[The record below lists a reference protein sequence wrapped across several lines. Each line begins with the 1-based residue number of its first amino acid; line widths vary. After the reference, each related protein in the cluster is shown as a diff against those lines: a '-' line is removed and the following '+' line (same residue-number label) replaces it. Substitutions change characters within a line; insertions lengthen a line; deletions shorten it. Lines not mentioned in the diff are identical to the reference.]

1 MDIYIKRD
9 DGQFGPFSPEQIEE
23 CLESG
28 ALIETDIAWHAAL
41 PDWVPVT
48 EVLATLEPAP
58 AQAPTEPVPAK
69 VEKSGGSKKLLI
81 AGVAAVV
88 VLGAAAALLVP
99 KFLNDGEDG
108 DGQPPDQKLAA
119 TLKTN
124 TPPNDIPD
132 KIGNA
137 DISTNALSVPLA
149 PNGPSSTSFDAVT
162 QHLDTGGSF
171 YFYLSTDE
179 AQGWVRSGFDEGGKL
194 LEQFGPMLGEEG
206 EGQAAMGFAT
216 AKALYA
222 GIGLDA
228 IDGIGASTRSLEGGL
243 KRNVA
248 MLHRD
253 PAKGDGI
260 LWKAFGTASHDLDGL
275 NLMPA
280 DTVYAYHGDLD
291 VAGILAWV
299 KTMAAANLPPE
310 ATEPLTE
317 MLAQPQVQQAL
328 GAYGGE
334 VGVYVTLDSKKLHKL
349 PINEVEP
356 AFPGNGE
363 ALPTSRQAFP
373 TSGQA
378 VPGEGIVVPGE
389 GNAVPGGGN
398 AVPGGGNA
406 VPGEGNAVPGGGNAV
421 PGGGITVP
429 GGGIT
434 VPGGLP
440 PIPGAP
446 GKSVATLVGA
456 GDGLEI
462 PEPGLV
468 LTIKV
473 NNGDLLTMMQEF
485 AESMNMPLAEVDL
498 GGVKA
503 YQFPQPIPFPPLPDL
518 VVQPVVFQSGG
529 YLVFTSS
536 HALAAKVLATQA
548 DSDTGLRGTAEFKKL
563 TKGMELKGNQF
574 TFMSGRVAGLYGNI
588 LKQGMAAEAE
598 MLSEPVQNLMVRLM
612 TLGMK
617 GQVSV
622 LQVLPEGFLVHSH
635 TEGMGYD
642 SAVLAVAGVVP
653 LAVGAALVLPAIQG
667 GRFQAQEAQ
676 SMNNLKH
683 LAMAIHMFHEENE
696 SLPDAA
702 KWSDALLPFVGND
715 KQVFISSADPA
726 ADGSSYA
733 FNKNLSGMKLDD
745 LQAVARTVVFFE
757 SDLGWN
763 GAGGIDDAIAL
774 GDGFLIGF
782 ADGHVERV
790 SGEDLDKLNWTP

>member
-48 EVLATLEPAP
+48 EVLATLESAPAP
-58 AQAPTEPVPAK
+58 APVETVPAK
-69 VEKSGGSKKLLI
+69 VAKSGGSKKLLI

-99 KFLNDGEDG
+99 KFLNDGGDGGDG
-108 DGQPPDQKLAA
+108 DSPLPKPKVAVNS
-119 TLKTN
+119 KTKQ
-124 TPPNDIPD
+124 PPNDIAG

-149 PNGPSSTSFDAVT
+149 PNGPSDTSFAAVT

-179 AQGWVRSGFDEGGKL
+179 AQGWVRSGFDESGKL

-253 PAKGDGI
+253 PTKGDGI
-260 LWKAFGTASHDLDGL
+260 LWKAFGTASHDLLGL

-291 VAGILAWV
+291 VAAILAWV
-299 KTMAAANLPPE
+299 ETIAAANLPPE

-317 MLAQPQVQQAL
+317 MLAQPQVQKAL

-334 VGVYVTLDSKKLHKL
+334 VGVYLTLDFEKLHKL
-349 PINEVEP
+349 PINGVES

-363 ALPTSRQAFP
+363 ALPTSP
-373 TSGQA
+373 QA
-378 VPGEGIVVPGE
+378 VPSGGI
-389 GNAVPGGGN
+389 AVPGGEDD
-398 AVPGGGNA
+398 A
-406 VPGEGNAVPGGGNAV
+406 
-421 PGGGITVP
+421 
-429 GGGIT
+429 
-434 VPGGLP
+434 
-440 PIPGAP
+440 
-446 GKSVATLVGA
+446 
-456 GDGLEI
+456 LEI

-468 LTIKV
+468 LTIKA
-473 NNGDLLTMMQEF
+473 NNGDLLTMLQGV
-485 AESMNMPLAEVDL
+485 AESMGMELEEVDL

-503 YQFPQPIPFPPLPDL
+503 YQFPQPILFPPLPEM

-536 HALAAKVLATQA
+536 PALAANVLATQA
-548 DSDTGLRGTAEFKKL
+548 DPDTGLRGTAEFKKL

-574 TFMSGRVAGLYGNI
+574 TFMSGRVVGPYGNI
-588 LKQGMAAEAE
+588 LKQGMAAEVV
-598 MLSEPVQNLMVRLM
+598 MLPEPVQNLMVRLL

-642 SAVLAVAGVVP
+642 STVLAVAGVVP
-653 LAVGAALVLPAIQG
+653 LAVGAALVLPAIQS
-667 GRFQAQEAQ
+667 GRFQAREAQ

-715 KQVFISSADPA
+715 KEVFISSADPDA
-726 ADGSSYA
+726 EGSSYA
-733 FNKNLSGMKLDD
+733 YNKSLSGMKLDD

-790 SGEDLDKLNWTP
+790 SGEALDKLNWTP

>member
-23 CLESG
+23 CLASG

-48 EVLATLEPAP
+48 EVLGTLESASAQEPA
-58 AQAPTEPVPAK
+58 EPVPAK
-69 VEKSGGSKKLLI
+69 VAKSGGSKKLLI

-99 KFLNDGEDG
+99 KFLNDGGDG
-108 DGQPPDQKLAA
+108 DSPLPKPKVAVNS
-119 TLKTN
+119 KTKQ
-124 TPPNDIPD
+124 PPNDIAG

-149 PNGPSSTSFDAVT
+149 PNGPSDTSFAAVT

-228 IDGIGASTRSLEGGL
+228 IDGIGASTRSLGDGL

-253 PAKGDGI
+253 PTKGDGI
-260 LWKAFGTASHDLDGL
+260 LWKAFGTASHDLLGL

-291 VAGILAWV
+291 VAAILAWV
-299 KTMAAANLPPE
+299 ETIAAANLPLE

-317 MLAQPQVQQAL
+317 MLAQPQVQKAL

-334 VGVYVTLDSKKLHKL
+334 VGVYLTLDFEKLHKL
-349 PINEVEP
+349 PINGVES

-363 ALPTSRQAFP
+363 ALPTSP
-373 TSGQA
+373 QA
-378 VPGEGIVVPGE
+378 VPSGGI
-389 GNAVPGGGN
+389 AVPGGEDD
-398 AVPGGGNA
+398 A
-406 VPGEGNAVPGGGNAV
+406 
-421 PGGGITVP
+421 
-429 GGGIT
+429 
-434 VPGGLP
+434 
-440 PIPGAP
+440 
-446 GKSVATLVGA
+446 
-456 GDGLEI
+456 LEI

-468 LTIKV
+468 LTIKA
-473 NNGDLLTMMQEF
+473 NNGDLLTMLQGV
-485 AESMNMPLAEVDL
+485 AESMGMELEEVDL

-503 YQFPQPIPFPPLPDL
+503 YQFPQPILFPPLPEM

-536 HALAAKVLATQA
+536 PALAANVLATQA
-548 DSDTGLRGTAEFKKL
+548 DPDTGLRGTAEFKKL

-574 TFMSGRVAGLYGNI
+574 TFMSGRVVGPYGNI
-588 LKQGMAAEAE
+588 LKQGMAAEVV
-598 MLSEPVQNLMVRLM
+598 MLPEPVQNLMVRLL

-642 SAVLAVAGVVP
+642 STVLAVAGVVP
-653 LAVGAALVLPAIQG
+653 LAVGAALVLPAIQS
-667 GRFQAQEAQ
+667 GRFQAREAQ

-715 KQVFISSADPA
+715 KEVFISSADPDA
-726 ADGSSYA
+726 EGSSYA
-733 FNKNLSGMKLDD
+733 YNKSLSGMKLDD

-790 SGEDLDKLNWTP
+790 SGEALDKLNWTP

>member
-23 CLESG
+23 CLASG

-41 PDWVPVT
+41 PDWVGVT
-48 EVLATLEPAP
+48 EVLGTLEPAP
-58 AQAPTEPVPAK
+58 AQAPAEPVLAK
-69 VEKSGGSKKLLI
+69 VAKSGGSKKLLI

-88 VLGAAAALLVP
+88 VLGTAAVLLVP
-99 KFLNDGEDG
+99 KFLNDGGDG
-108 DGQPPDQKLAA
+108 DSPLPKPKVAVNS
-119 TLKTN
+119 KTKQ
-124 TPPNDIPD
+124 PPNDIAG

-149 PNGPSSTSFDAVT
+149 PNGPSDTSFAAVT

-179 AQGWVRSGFDEGGKL
+179 AQGWVRSGFDESGKL

-253 PAKGDGI
+253 PTKGDGI
-260 LWKAFGTASHDLDGL
+260 LWKAFGTASHDLLGL

-291 VAGILAWV
+291 VAAILAWV
-299 KTMAAANLPPE
+299 ETIAAANLPPE

-317 MLAQPQVQQAL
+317 MLAQPQVQKAL

-334 VGVYVTLDSKKLHKL
+334 VGVYLTLDFEKLHKL
-349 PINEVEP
+349 PINGVES

-363 ALPTSRQAFP
+363 ALPTSPQAVP
-373 TSGQA
+373 SGGIA
-378 VPGEGIVVPGE
+378 VPGEGI
-389 GNAVPGGGN
+389 AVPGGEDD
-398 AVPGGGNA
+398 A
-406 VPGEGNAVPGGGNAV
+406 
-421 PGGGITVP
+421 
-429 GGGIT
+429 
-434 VPGGLP
+434 
-440 PIPGAP
+440 
-446 GKSVATLVGA
+446 
-456 GDGLEI
+456 LEI

-468 LTIKV
+468 LTIKA
-473 NNGDLLTMMQEF
+473 NNGDLLTMLQGV
-485 AESMNMPLAEVDL
+485 AESMGMELEEVDL

-503 YQFPQPIPFPPLPDL
+503 YQFPQPILFPPLPEM

-536 HALAAKVLATQA
+536 PALAANVLATQA
-548 DSDTGLRGTAEFKKL
+548 DPDTGLRGTAEFKKL

-574 TFMSGRVAGLYGNI
+574 TFMSGRVVGPYGNI
-588 LKQGMAAEAE
+588 LKQGMAAEVV
-598 MLSEPVQNLMVRLM
+598 MLPEPVQNLMVRLL

-642 SAVLAVAGVVP
+642 STVLAVAGVVP
-653 LAVGAALVLPAIQG
+653 LAVGAALVLPAIQS
-667 GRFQAQEAQ
+667 GRFQAREAQ

-715 KQVFISSADPA
+715 KEVFISSADPDA
-726 ADGSSYA
+726 EGSSYA
-733 FNKNLSGMKLDD
+733 YNKSLSGMKLDD

-790 SGEDLDKLNWTP
+790 SGEALDKLNWTP

>member
-1 MDIYIKRD
+1 MEIYIKRD

-28 ALIETDIAWHAAL
+28 ALTETDIAWHAAL

-48 EVLATLEPAP
+48 EVLATLESAP
-58 AQAPTEPVPAK
+58 AQAPAEPVPAK
-69 VEKSGGSKKLLI
+69 VAKSGISKKLLI

-88 VLGAAAALLVP
+88 VLGTAAAVLVP
-99 KFLNDGEDG
+99 KFLNDGGDG
-108 DGQPPDQKLAA
+108 DSQPPDQQLAA

-124 TPPNDIPD
+124 APPAGVPD
-132 KIGNA
+132 KAGG
-137 DISTNALSVPLA
+137 TNALSVPLA

-179 AQGWVRSGFDEGGKL
+179 AQGWVRTGFDEGGKL

-206 EGQAAMGFAT
+206 EGQAAMALT
-216 AKALYA
+216 AAKALYA

-228 IDGIGASTRSLEGGL
+228 IDGIGASTRSLGDGL

-253 PAKGDGI
+253 PAKSDGI
-260 LWKAFGTASHDLDGL
+260 LWKAFGGAAHDLDGL
-275 NLMPA
+275 SLMPA
-280 DTVYAYHGDLD
+280 DTVYAFHGDLD
-291 VAGILAWV
+291 LAAILAWA
-299 KTMAAANLPPE
+299 KTMAANNLPPE
-310 ATEPLTE
+310 ATLPLDE
-317 MLAQPQVQQAL
+317 MLAQPQVQQILA
-328 GAYGGE
+328 AYGGE
-334 VGVYVTLDSKKLHKL
+334 VGAYVTLDFQKMHKL
-349 PINEVEP
+349 IVPDVE
-356 AFPGNGE
+356 ATLPGD
-363 ALPTSRQAFP
+363 AP
-373 TSGQA
+373 A
-378 VPGEGIVVPGE
+378 VPGIESAIPSGVPTVPSGLPALPGE
-389 GNAVPGGGN
+389 
-398 AVPGGGNA
+398 
-406 VPGEGNAVPGGGNAV
+406 EGVV
-421 PGGGITVP
+421 M
-429 GGGIT
+429 
-434 VPGGLP
+434 
-440 PIPGAP
+440 
-446 GKSVATLVGA
+446 
-456 GDGLEI
+456 EI

-473 NNGDLLTMMQEF
+473 KNGDLLAMLQEV
-485 AESMNMPLAEVDL
+485 AESMGMTLAEVDL

-503 YQFPQPIPFPPLPDL
+503 FQFPQPIPFPPLPEMN
-518 VVQPVVFQSGG
+518 VQPVVFQSGG
-529 YLVFTSS
+529 YLILTSS
-536 HALAAKVLATQA
+536 PVLAAKVIATQA
-548 DSDTGLRGTAEFKKL
+548 DPNAGLSGTAEFQKL
-563 TKGMELKGNQF
+563 TKGMELEGNQF
-574 TFMSGRVAGLYGNI
+574 TFMSGRVAGLYGKI
-588 LKQGMAAEAE
+588 IKQGMAAEAA
-598 MLSEPVQNLMVRLM
+598 MLSEPVQNLMVRLL

-667 GRFQAQEAQ
+667 GRFQAREAQ
-676 SMNNLKH
+676 SMNNIKQ
-683 LAMAIHMFHEENE
+683 LAIAIHAFHADNDH
-696 SLPDAA
+696 LPDAA
-702 KWSDALLPFVGND
+702 KWSDALLPFVGNN
-715 KQVFISSADPA
+715 KQVFISSADPDA
-726 ADGSSYA
+726 EGSSYA
-733 FNKNLSGMKLDD
+733 YNKSLSGVKLDD

>member
-1 MDIYIKRD
+1 MDVQIYVKRD

-41 PDWVPVT
+41 PDWVGVT
-48 EVLATLEPAP
+48 EVLATLESAP
-58 AQAPTEPVPAK
+58 AQTPAEPVPTK
-69 VEKSGGSKKLLI
+69 VAKSGGSKKLLI

-99 KFLNDGEDG
+99 KFLNDGGSEDS
-108 DGQPPDQKLAA
+108 PLPKSKVAVN
-119 TLKTN
+119 LKTN
-124 TPPNDIPD
+124 TPPNDIPG

-253 PAKGDGI
+253 STKGDGI
-260 LWKAFGTASHDLDGL
+260 LWKAFGTASHNLLGL

-291 VAGILAWV
+291 VAAILAWA
-299 KTMAAANLPPE
+299 KTMAEANLPPE
-310 ATEPLTE
+310 DTEPLTE
-317 MLAQPQVQQAL
+317 KLAQSEVQKAL

-334 VGVYVTLDSKKLHKL
+334 VGVYVTLDFEKLHKL
-349 PINEVEP
+349 PINGVES

-363 ALPTSRQAFP
+363 ALPTSPQ
-373 TSGQA
+373 
-378 VPGEGIVVPGE
+378 
-389 GNAVPGGGN
+389 
-398 AVPGGGNA
+398 
-406 VPGEGNAVPGGGNAV
+406 AV
-421 PGGGITVP
+421 PGGGIVVP
-429 GGGIT
+429 SVGNA
-434 VPGGLP
+434 VPSGLP
-440 PIPGAP
+440 PIPSTLGSLPPIPGTP
-446 GKSVATLVGA
+446 GKGAATLVGA
-456 GDGLEI
+456 GGGLGI

-468 LTIKV
+468 LTIRV
-473 NNGDLLTMMQEF
+473 NNGDLLTMLQED
-485 AESMNMPLAEVDL
+485 AESMNMPLVEVDL
-498 GGVKA
+498 SGVKA
-503 YQFPQPIPFPPLPDL
+503 YQFPQPIPISPLL
-518 VVQPVVFQSGG
+518 EMVVQPVVFQSGG
-529 YLVFTSS
+529 YLVLTSS
-536 HALAAKVLATQA
+536 PALAANVLATQA
-548 DSDTGLRGTAEFKKL
+548 DPDAGLRGTEEFKKL
-563 TKGMELKGNQF
+563 TQGMELKGNQF
-574 TFMSGRVAGLYGNI
+574 TFMSGRVAGTSGNV
-588 LKQGMAAEAE
+588 LKQGMAAEAA
-598 MLSEPVQNLMVRLM
+598 MLPEPVQNLMVRLM

-642 SAVLAVAGVVP
+642 SAVLAVGM
-653 LAVGAALVLPAIQG
+653 VLPVAAIGTAAAVALPATQG
-667 GRFQAQEAQ
+667 ARQKAREAQ
-676 SMNNLKH
+676 SANNLKQ
-683 LAMAIHMFHEENE
+683 LAVAIHLFHEENG

-702 KWSDALLPFVGND
+702 KWGDALLPYVDNE
-715 KQVFISSADPA
+715 KQVFISSADPDA
-726 ADGSSYA
+726 EGSSYA
-733 FNKNLSGMKLDD
+733 YNKSLSGVKLDD
-745 LQAVARTVVFFE
+745 LQAAARTVVFFE

-763 GAGGIDDAIAL
+763 GAGDIDDAIAL
-774 GDGFLIGF
+774 GDGFLIAF

>member
-9 DGQFGPFSPEQIEE
+9 DGQFGPFSPQQIEE
-23 CLESG
+23 CLASG

-48 EVLATLEPAP
+48 EVLGTLESAP
-58 AQAPTEPVPAK
+58 AQAPAEPVPAK
-69 VEKSGGSKKLLI
+69 VAKSAGSKKLLI
-81 AGVAAVV
+81 GGVAAVV

-99 KFLNDGEDG
+99 KFLNDGGDG
-108 DGQPPDQKLAA
+108 DSPLPKPKVVVNS
-119 TLKTN
+119 KTN

-248 MLHRD
+248 ILHRD
-253 PAKGDGI
+253 STKGDGI
-260 LWKAFGTASHDLDGL
+260 LWEAFGTASHDLLGL

-280 DTVYAYHGDLD
+280 
-291 VAGILAWV
+291 VAAILAWI

-310 ATEPLTE
+310 ASEPFTE
-317 MLAQPQVQQAL
+317 MLTQPKSQQAL
-328 GAYGGE
+328 AAFGGE
-334 VGVYVTLDSKKLHKL
+334 AGVYVTLDSKKLHKL
-349 PINEVEP
+349 PINGVES
-356 AFPGNGE
+356 AFPDNEE
-363 ALPTSRQAFP
+363 ALPINPQ
-373 TSGQA
+373 
-378 VPGEGIVVPGE
+378 
-389 GNAVPGGGN
+389 
-398 AVPGGGNA
+398 A
-406 VPGEGNAVPGGGNAV
+406 VPGEGNALPGEGIAV
-421 PGGGITVP
+421 PGEEDDV
-429 GGGIT
+429 
-434 VPGGLP
+434 
-440 PIPGAP
+440 
-446 GKSVATLVGA
+446 
-456 GDGLEI
+456 LEI

-473 NNGDLLTMMQEF
+473 NNGDLLTMLQGV
-485 AESMNMPLAEVDL
+485 AESIGMELEEVDL
-498 GGVKA
+498 GGVKVH
-503 YQFPQPIPFPPLPDL
+503 QFPQPIPLPPFPEM
-518 VVQPVVFQSGG
+518 VAQPVVFQSGG

-536 HALAAKVLATQA
+536 PALAANVLATQA

-563 TKGMELKGNQF
+563 TQGMELKGNQF
-574 TFMSGRVAGLYGNI
+574 TFMSGRVAGTSGNI
-588 LKQGMAAEAE
+588 LKQGMAAEAA
-598 MLSEPVQNLMVRLM
+598 MLPEPVQNLAVRLM

-642 SAVLAVAGVVP
+642 SAMLAVAGVVP
-653 LAVGAALVLPAIQG
+653 LAVIGTAAAVALPAVQG
-667 GRFQAQEAQ
+667 ARQKAREAQ
-676 SMNNLKH
+676 SANNLKH
-683 LAMAIHMFHEENE
+683 LAVAIHEFHEDNDH
-696 SLPDAA
+696 LPDAA
-702 KWSDALLPFVGND
+702 KWSDALLPYVDNE
-715 KQVFISSADPA
+715 KQVFISSADP
-726 ADGSSYA
+726 DGSTYA

>member
-1 MDIYIKRD
+1 MEIYIKRD

-48 EVLATLEPAP
+48 EVLGTLESAP
-58 AQAPTEPVPAK
+58 AQAPAESVPAK
-69 VEKSGGSKKLLI
+69 VAKSGISKKLLI

-88 VLGAAAALLVP
+88 VLGTAAAVLAP
-99 KFLNDGEDG
+99 KFLNDGGDG
-108 DGQPPDQKLAA
+108 DSQPPDQQLAA
-119 TLKTN
+119 TPKTN
-124 TPPNDIPD
+124 APPAGVPD
-132 KIGNA
+132 KAG
-137 DISTNALSVPLA
+137 STNALSVPLA

-179 AQGWVRSGFDEGGKL
+179 AQGWVRTGFDEVGKL
-194 LEQFGPMLGEEG
+194 MEQFGPMLGEEG
-206 EGQAAMGFAT
+206 AGQAAMALT
-216 AKALYA
+216 AAKALYA

-228 IDGIGASTRSLEGGL
+228 IDGIGASTRSLGDGL

-253 PAKGDGI
+253 PAKSDGI
-260 LWKAFGTASHDLDGL
+260 LWKAFGGAAHDLDGL
-275 NLMPA
+275 SLMPA
-280 DTVYAYHGDLD
+280 DTVYAFHGDLD
-291 VAGILAWV
+291 LAAILAWA
-299 KTMAAANLPPE
+299 KTMAANNLPPE
-310 ATEPLTE
+310 ATLPLDE
-317 MLAQPQVQQAL
+317 MLAQPQVQQILA
-328 GAYGGE
+328 AYGGE
-334 VGVYVTLDSKKLHKL
+334 VGAYVTLDFQKMHKL
-349 PINEVEP
+349 IVPDVE
-356 AFPGNGE
+356 ATLPGD
-363 ALPTSRQAFP
+363 AP
-373 TSGQA
+373 A
-378 VPGEGIVVPGE
+378 VPGIESAIPNGVPTVPSGLPALPGE
-389 GNAVPGGGN
+389 
-398 AVPGGGNA
+398 
-406 VPGEGNAVPGGGNAV
+406 EGVV
-421 PGGGITVP
+421 M
-429 GGGIT
+429 
-434 VPGGLP
+434 
-440 PIPGAP
+440 
-446 GKSVATLVGA
+446 
-456 GDGLEI
+456 EI

-473 NNGDLLTMMQEF
+473 KNGDLLAMLQEV
-485 AESMNMPLAEVDL
+485 AESMGMTLAEVDL

-503 YQFPQPIPFPPLPDL
+503 FQFPQPIPFPPLPEMN
-518 VVQPVVFQSGG
+518 VQPVVFQSGG
-529 YLVFTSS
+529 YLILTSS
-536 HALAAKVLATQA
+536 PGLAAKVIATQA
-548 DSDTGLRGTAEFKKL
+548 DPDTGLRGTAEFAKL
-563 TKGMELKGNQF
+563 TKGMELEGNQF
-574 TFMSGRVAGLYGNI
+574 TFMSGRVAGLYGKI
-588 LKQGMAAEAE
+588 IKQGMAAEAA
-598 MLSEPVQNLMVRLM
+598 MLSEPVQNLMVRLL

-667 GRFQAQEAQ
+667 GRFQAREAQ
-676 SMNNLKH
+676 SMNNIKQ
-683 LAMAIHMFHEENE
+683 LAIAIHAFHADNDH
-696 SLPDAA
+696 LPDAA
-702 KWSDALLPFVGND
+702 KWSDALLPFVGNN
-715 KQVFISSADPA
+715 KQVFISSADPDA
-726 ADGSSYA
+726 EGSSYA
-733 FNKNLSGMKLDD
+733 YNKSLSGVKLDD

>member
-23 CLESG
+23 CLASG
-28 ALIETDIAWHAAL
+28 ALTETDIAWHAAL

-48 EVLATLEPAP
+48 EVLGTLESAP
-58 AQAPTEPVPAK
+58 AQTPAEPVPAK
-69 VEKSGGSKKLLI
+69 VAKSGGSKKFLI

-88 VLGAAAALLVP
+88 VLGAAAAVLVP
-99 KFLNDGEDG
+99 KFLNDGGDG
-108 DGQPPDQKLAA
+108 DGPLPKPNVAVNS
-119 TLKTN
+119 KTN
-124 TPPNDIPD
+124 TPPNDIAD
-132 KIGNA
+132 KTGNA

-291 VAGILAWV
+291 VAVILAWA

-317 MLAQPQVQQAL
+317 MLAEPQVQQAL

-334 VGVYVTLDSKKLHKL
+334 VGVYFTLDFEKLNKL
-349 PINEVEP
+349 PINGVES
-356 AFPGNGE
+356 AFPGNGK
-363 ALPTSRQAFP
+363 ALPTSPQ
-373 TSGQA
+373 
-378 VPGEGIVVPGE
+378 
-389 GNAVPGGGN
+389 AVPGGGN

-406 VPGEGNAVPGGGNAV
+406 VPGEGIVVPGEGIAVPGEGIVV
-421 PGGGITVP
+421 PGGEDE
-429 GGGIT
+429 
-434 VPGGLP
+434 
-440 PIPGAP
+440 A
-446 GKSVATLVGA
+446 
-456 GDGLEI
+456 LEV

-468 LTIKV
+468 LTIKA
-473 NNGDLLTMMQEF
+473 NNGDLLTMLQGV
-485 AESMNMPLAEVDL
+485 AESMELEEVNL

-503 YQFPQPIPFPPLPDL
+503 YQFPQPIPLLPFPEM
-518 VVQPVVFQSGG
+518 VAQPVVFQSGG

-536 HALAAKVLATQA
+536 PALAANVLATQA
-548 DSDTGLRGTAEFKKL
+548 DPNTGLRGTAEFKKL

-574 TFMSGRVAGLYGNI
+574 TFMSGRVAGTSGNI
-588 LKQGMAAEAE
+588 LKQGMAAEAA
-598 MLSEPVQNLMVRLM
+598 MLPEPVQNLAVRLM

-642 SAVLAVAGVVP
+642 SAVLAVGM
-653 LAVGAALVLPAIQG
+653 VLPVAAIGTAAAVALPATQG
-667 GRFQAQEAQ
+667 ARQKAREAQ
-676 SMNNLKH
+676 SANNLKQ
-683 LAMAIHMFHEENE
+683 LAVAIHLFHEENE

-702 KWSDALLPFVGND
+702 KWGDALLPYVDNE
-715 KQVFISSADPA
+715 KQVFISSADPDA
-726 ADGSSYA
+726 EGSSYA
-733 FNKNLSGMKLDD
+733 YNKSLSGVKLDD
-745 LQAVARTVVFFE
+745 LQAAARTVVFFE

-763 GAGGIDDAIAL
+763 GAGDIDDAIAL
-774 GDGFLIGF
+774 GDGFLIAF

>member
-23 CLESG
+23 CLASG

-48 EVLATLEPAP
+48 EVLGTLESASAQEPA
-58 AQAPTEPVPAK
+58 EPVPAK
-69 VEKSGGSKKLLI
+69 VAKSGGSKKLLI

-99 KFLNDGEDG
+99 KFLNDGGDG
-108 DGQPPDQKLAA
+108 DSPLPKPKVAVNS
-119 TLKTN
+119 KTKQ
-124 TPPNDIPD
+124 PPNDIAG

-149 PNGPSSTSFDAVT
+149 PNGPSDTSFAAVT

-228 IDGIGASTRSLEGGL
+228 IDGIGASTRSLGDGL

-253 PAKGDGI
+253 PTKGDGI
-260 LWKAFGTASHDLDGL
+260 LWKAFGTASHDLLGL

-291 VAGILAWV
+291 VAAILAWV
-299 KTMAAANLPPE
+299 ETIAAANLPLE

-317 MLAQPQVQQAL
+317 MLAQPQVQKAL

-334 VGVYVTLDSKKLHKL
+334 VGVYLTLDFEKLHKL
-349 PINEVEP
+349 PINGVES

-363 ALPTSRQAFP
+363 ALPTSPQAVP
-373 TSGQA
+373 SGGIA
-378 VPGEGIVVPGE
+378 VPGEGI
-389 GNAVPGGGN
+389 AVPGGEDD
-398 AVPGGGNA
+398 A
-406 VPGEGNAVPGGGNAV
+406 
-421 PGGGITVP
+421 
-429 GGGIT
+429 
-434 VPGGLP
+434 
-440 PIPGAP
+440 
-446 GKSVATLVGA
+446 
-456 GDGLEI
+456 LEI

-468 LTIKV
+468 LTIKA
-473 NNGDLLTMMQEF
+473 NNGDLLTMLQGV
-485 AESMNMPLAEVDL
+485 AESMGMELEEVDL

-503 YQFPQPIPFPPLPDL
+503 YQFPQPILFPPLPEM

-536 HALAAKVLATQA
+536 PALAANVLATQA
-548 DSDTGLRGTAEFKKL
+548 DPDTGLRGTAEFKKL

-574 TFMSGRVAGLYGNI
+574 TFMSGRVVGPYGNI
-588 LKQGMAAEAE
+588 LKQGMAAEVV
-598 MLSEPVQNLMVRLM
+598 MLPEPVQNLMVRLL

-642 SAVLAVAGVVP
+642 STVLAVAGVVP
-653 LAVGAALVLPAIQG
+653 LAVGAALVLPAIQS
-667 GRFQAQEAQ
+667 GRFQAREAQ

-715 KQVFISSADPA
+715 KEVFISSADPDA
-726 ADGSSYA
+726 EGSSYA
-733 FNKNLSGMKLDD
+733 YNKSLSGMKLDD

-790 SGEDLDKLNWTP
+790 SGEALDKLNWTP

>member
-23 CLESG
+23 CLASG

-48 EVLATLEPAP
+48 EVLGTLESASAQEPA
-58 AQAPTEPVPAK
+58 EPVPAK
-69 VEKSGGSKKLLI
+69 VAKSGGSKKLLI

-99 KFLNDGEDG
+99 KFLNDGGDG
-108 DGQPPDQKLAA
+108 DSPLPKPKVAVNS
-119 TLKTN
+119 KTKQ
-124 TPPNDIPD
+124 PPNDIAG

-149 PNGPSSTSFDAVT
+149 PNGPSDTSFAAVT

-179 AQGWVRSGFDEGGKL
+179 AQGWVRSGFDESGKL

-253 PAKGDGI
+253 PTKGDGI
-260 LWKAFGTASHDLDGL
+260 LWKAFGTASHDLLGL

-291 VAGILAWV
+291 VAAILAWV
-299 KTMAAANLPPE
+299 ETIAAANLPPE

-317 MLAQPQVQQAL
+317 MLAQPQVQKAL

-334 VGVYVTLDSKKLHKL
+334 VGVYLTLDFEKLHKL
-349 PINEVEP
+349 PINGVES

-363 ALPTSRQAFP
+363 ALPTSPQAVP
-373 TSGQA
+373 SGGIA
-378 VPGEGIVVPGE
+378 VPGEGI
-389 GNAVPGGGN
+389 AVPGGEDD
-398 AVPGGGNA
+398 A
-406 VPGEGNAVPGGGNAV
+406 
-421 PGGGITVP
+421 
-429 GGGIT
+429 
-434 VPGGLP
+434 
-440 PIPGAP
+440 
-446 GKSVATLVGA
+446 
-456 GDGLEI
+456 LEI

-468 LTIKV
+468 LTIKA
-473 NNGDLLTMMQEF
+473 NNGDLLTMLQGV
-485 AESMNMPLAEVDL
+485 AESMGMELEEVDL

-503 YQFPQPIPFPPLPDL
+503 YQFPQPILFPPLPEM

-536 HALAAKVLATQA
+536 PALAANVLATQA
-548 DSDTGLRGTAEFKKL
+548 DPDTGLRGTAEFKKL

-574 TFMSGRVAGLYGNI
+574 TFMSGRVVGPYGNI
-588 LKQGMAAEAE
+588 LKQGMAAEVV
-598 MLSEPVQNLMVRLM
+598 MLPEPVQNLMVRLL

-642 SAVLAVAGVVP
+642 STVLAVAGVVP
-653 LAVGAALVLPAIQG
+653 LAVGAALVLPAIQS
-667 GRFQAQEAQ
+667 GRFQAREAQ

-715 KQVFISSADPA
+715 KEVFISSADPDA
-726 ADGSSYA
+726 EGSSYA
-733 FNKNLSGMKLDD
+733 YNKSLSGMKLDD

-790 SGEDLDKLNWTP
+790 SGEALDKLNWTP

>member
-1 MDIYIKRD
+1 MEIYIKRD

-28 ALIETDIAWHAAL
+28 ALTETDIAWHAAL

-48 EVLATLEPAP
+48 EVLATLESAP
-58 AQAPTEPVPAK
+58 AQAPAEPVPAK
-69 VEKSGGSKKLLI
+69 VAKSGISKKLLI

-88 VLGAAAALLVP
+88 VLGAAAAVLVP
-99 KFLNDGEDG
+99 KFLNDGGDG
-108 DGQPPDQKLAA
+108 DSQPPDQQLAA
-119 TLKTN
+119 TPKTN

-179 AQGWVRSGFDEGGKL
+179 AQGWVRTGFDEGGKL

-206 EGQAAMGFAT
+206 EGQAAMALT
-216 AKALYA
+216 AAKALYA

-228 IDGIGASTRSLEGGL
+228 IDGIGASTRNLGDGL

-260 LWKAFGTASHDLDGL
+260 LWKAFGTASHDLGGL

-291 VAGILAWV
+291 LAAVLTWA

-317 MLAQPQVQQAL
+317 MLAQPEVQQAL

-334 VGVYVTLDSKKLHKL
+334 VGVYFTLDFQKMHKL
-349 PINEVEP
+349 IVPGVESTLPGIEPIEP
-356 AFPGNGE
+356 GGLPPVPG
-363 ALPTSRQAFP
+363 AP
-373 TSGQA
+373 SG
-378 VPGEGIVVPGE
+378 VPGEGIAIPSIE
-389 GNAVPGGGN
+389 PAIPS
-398 AVPGGGNA
+398 
-406 VPGEGNAVPGGGNAV
+406 
-421 PGGGITVP
+421 
-429 GGGIT
+429 
-434 VPGGLP
+434 GLP
-440 PIPGAP
+440 AIPGAE
-446 GKSVATLVGA
+446 GEVM
-456 GDGLEI
+456 EI

-473 NNGDLLTMMQEF
+473 NNGDLLTMLQGV
-485 AESMNMPLAEVDL
+485 AESMGRALEAVDI
-498 GGVKA
+498 GGVKVH
-503 YQFPQPIPFPPLPDL
+503 QFPEPPPVPQLPGMI
-518 VVQPVVFQSGG
+518 VQPVAFQSGG
-529 YLVFTSS
+529 YLILTSS
-536 HALAAKVLATQA
+536 PALAAKVIATQA
-548 DSDTGLRGTAEFKKL
+548 DPNAGLSGTAEFQKL
-563 TKGMELKGNQF
+563 TKGMELEGNQF
-574 TFMSGRVAGLYGNI
+574 TFMSGRVAGLYGKI
-588 LKQGMAAEAE
+588 IKQGMAAEAA
-598 MLSEPVQNLMVRLM
+598 MLPESAQNLMVRLM
-612 TLGMK
+612 TLGMS
-617 GQVSV
+617 GQVTV
-622 LQVLPEGFLVHSH
+622 LQVLPEGFLVRTH

-642 SAVLAVAGVVP
+642 TAVLAVGAVVP
-653 LAVGAALVLPAIQG
+653 VAVVGTLAALLWPAVQG
-667 GRFQAQEAQ
+667 ARQNAREAQ
-676 SMNNLKH
+676 SANNVRQ
-683 LAMAIHMFHEENE
+683 LAIAIHTFHADNDQ
-696 SLPDAA
+696 LPDAA

-715 KQVFISSADPA
+715 KQIFISPTDPD

-733 FNKNLSGMKLDD
+733 FNKNLSGVKLET
-745 LQAVARTVVFFE
+745 LRAAARTVVFFE

-763 GAGGIDDAIAL
+763 GAGDRDDA
-774 GDGFLIGF
+774 FTFNENYLIGF

-790 SGEDLDKLNWTP
+790 PEEDLDKLNWTP

>member
-23 CLESG
+23 CLASG

-48 EVLATLEPAP
+48 EVLGTLEPAP

-69 VEKSGGSKKLLI
+69 VAKSGSSKKLLI
-81 AGVAAVV
+81 AGVTAVV
-88 VLGAAAALLVP
+88 VLGAAAALMVP
-99 KFLNDGEDG
+99 KFLNEGGDG
-108 DGQPPDQKLAA
+108 DSPLPKSKVAVN
-119 TLKTN
+119 LKTN

-179 AQGWVRSGFDEGGKL
+179 AQAWVRSGFDEGGKL

-206 EGQAAMGFAT
+206 AGQAAMGFAT

-222 GIGLDA
+222 GIGLEA
-228 IDGIGASTRSLEGGL
+228 IDGIGASTRSLGDGL

-248 MLHRD
+248 MFHHD
-253 PAKGDGI
+253 PAKSDGI
-260 LWKAFGTASHDLDGL
+260 LWKAFGSAVHDLDGL
-275 NLMPA
+275 SLMPA
-280 DTVYAYHGDLD
+280 ETVYAFHGDL
-291 VAGILAWV
+291 ALAAILAWA
-299 KTMAAANLPPE
+299 KTMAAANLPPQ
-310 ATEPLTE
+310 ATQSLTE

-328 GAYGGE
+328 GAYGGK
-334 VGVYVTLDSKKLHKL
+334 VGVYVTLDFKKLHKL
-349 PINEVEP
+349 PINGVGSTL
-356 AFPGNGE
+356 PGSGK
-363 ALPTSRQAFP
+363 ALPSSRQTFP
-373 TSGQA
+373 SG
-378 VPGEGIVVPGE
+378 E
-389 GNAVPGGGN
+389 NA
-398 AVPGGGNA
+398 
-406 VPGEGNAVPGGGNAV
+406 
-421 PGGGITVP
+421 
-429 GGGIT
+429 

-440 PIPGAP
+440 PIPAVPSDLPP
-446 GKSVATLVGA
+446 GEGVATLVGA

-473 NNGDLLTMMQEF
+473 NNGDLLTMLQQF
-485 AESMNMPLAEVDL
+485 AESMNMPLEEVDF

-503 YQFPQPIPFPPLPDL
+503 YQFPQPIPFPPLPEI

-536 HALAAKVLATQA
+536 PVLAAKVLATQA
-548 DSDTGLRGTAEFKKL
+548 EPDTGLRGTAEFKKL

-588 LKQGMAAEAE
+588 LKQGMAAEAA
-598 MLSEPVQNLMVRLM
+598 MLPEPVQNLMVRLM

-653 LAVGAALVLPAIQG
+653 LAVGAALVLPAIQS
-667 GRFQAQEAQ
+667 GRFQAQEVQ

-683 LAMAIHMFHEENE
+683 LAIAIHEFHEDNDH
-696 SLPDAA
+696 LPDAT
-702 KWSDALLPFVGND
+702 KWSDELLPFVGND
-715 KQVFISSADPA
+715 KQVFISSADP
-726 ADGSSYA
+726 DGSSYA

-745 LQAVARTVVFFE
+745 LQAAARTVVFFE

-774 GDGFLIGF
+774 GDDFLIGF
-782 ADGHVERV
+782 ADGHMERV

>member
-48 EVLATLEPAP
+48 EVLGTLESASAQEPA
-58 AQAPTEPVPAK
+58 EPVPAK
-69 VEKSGGSKKLLI
+69 VAKSGGSKKLLI

-99 KFLNDGEDG
+99 KFLNDGGDG
-108 DGQPPDQKLAA
+108 DSPLPKPKVAVNS
-119 TLKTN
+119 KTKQ
-124 TPPNDIPD
+124 PPNDIAG

-149 PNGPSSTSFDAVT
+149 PNGPSDTSFAAVT

-253 PAKGDGI
+253 PTKGDGI
-260 LWKAFGTASHDLDGL
+260 LWKAFGTASHDLLGL

-291 VAGILAWV
+291 VAAILAWV
-299 KTMAAANLPPE
+299 ETIAAANLPLE

-317 MLAQPQVQQAL
+317 MLAQPQVQKAL

-334 VGVYVTLDSKKLHKL
+334 VGVYLTLDFEKLHKL
-349 PINEVEP
+349 PINGVES

-363 ALPTSRQAFP
+363 ALPTSPQAVP
-373 TSGQA
+373 SGGIA
-378 VPGEGIVVPGE
+378 VPGEGI
-389 GNAVPGGGN
+389 AVPGGEDD
-398 AVPGGGNA
+398 A
-406 VPGEGNAVPGGGNAV
+406 
-421 PGGGITVP
+421 
-429 GGGIT
+429 
-434 VPGGLP
+434 
-440 PIPGAP
+440 
-446 GKSVATLVGA
+446 
-456 GDGLEI
+456 LEI

-468 LTIKV
+468 LTIKA
-473 NNGDLLTMMQEF
+473 NNGDLLTMLQGV
-485 AESMNMPLAEVDL
+485 AESMGMELEEVDL

-503 YQFPQPIPFPPLPDL
+503 YQFPQPILFPPLPEM

-536 HALAAKVLATQA
+536 PALAANVLATQA
-548 DSDTGLRGTAEFKKL
+548 DPDTGLRGTAEFKKL

-574 TFMSGRVAGLYGNI
+574 TFMSGRVVGPYGNI
-588 LKQGMAAEAE
+588 LKQGMAAEVV
-598 MLSEPVQNLMVRLM
+598 MLPEPVQNLMVRLL

-642 SAVLAVAGVVP
+642 STVLAVAGVVP
-653 LAVGAALVLPAIQG
+653 LAVGAALVLPAIQS
-667 GRFQAQEAQ
+667 GRFQAREAQ

-715 KQVFISSADPA
+715 KEVFISSADPDA
-726 ADGSSYA
+726 EGSSYA
-733 FNKNLSGMKLDD
+733 YNKSLSGMKLDD

-757 SDLGWN
+757 SALGWN

-790 SGEDLDKLNWTP
+790 SGEALDKLNWTP

>member
-23 CLESG
+23 CLASG

-41 PDWVPVT
+41 PDWVSVT
-48 EVLATLEPAP
+48 EVLGTLEPAP
-58 AQAPTEPVPAK
+58 AQAPAEPVPAK
-69 VEKSGGSKKLLI
+69 VAKSGGSKKLLI

-99 KFLNDGEDG
+99 KFLNDGGSEDS
-108 DGQPPDQKLAA
+108 PLPKSKVAVN
-119 TLKTN
+119 LKTN

-179 AQGWVRSGFDEGGKL
+179 AQGWVRSGFDEGEKL

-206 EGQAAMGFAT
+206 EGQATMGFAT

-253 PAKGDGI
+253 PTKGDGI
-260 LWKAFGTASHDLDGL
+260 LWKAFGTASHDLLGL

-291 VAGILAWV
+291 VAVILAWV
-299 KTMAAANLPPE
+299 ETIAAANLPLE

-317 MLAQPQVQQAL
+317 MLAQPQLQQAL
-328 GAYGGE
+328 AAFGGE
-334 VGVYVTLDSKKLHKL
+334 AGVYVTLDSKKLNKL
-349 PINEVEP
+349 PINGVES
-356 AFPGNGE
+356 AFPDNGE
-363 ALPTSRQAFP
+363 ALPINPQ
-373 TSGQA
+373 
-378 VPGEGIVVPGE
+378 
-389 GNAVPGGGN
+389 
-398 AVPGGGNA
+398 A
-406 VPGEGNAVPGGGNAV
+406 VPGEGNAL
-421 PGGGITVP
+421 PGGGIAVP
-429 GGGIT
+429 GEEDD
-434 VPGGLP
+434 
-440 PIPGAP
+440 A
-446 GKSVATLVGA
+446 
-456 GDGLEI
+456 LEI

-468 LTIKV
+468 LTIKA
-473 NNGDLLTMMQEF
+473 NNGDLLTMLQGF
-485 AESMNMPLAEVDL
+485 AESMGMELEEVNL
-498 GGVKA
+498 GEVKA
-503 YQFPQPIPFPPLPDL
+503 YQFPQPIPLPPFPEM
-518 VVQPVVFQSGG
+518 VAQPVVFQSGG
-529 YLVFTSS
+529 YLVFTTSP
-536 HALAAKVLATQA
+536 ALAANVLATQA
-548 DSDTGLRGTAEFKKL
+548 DPDTGLRGTAEFKKL
-563 TKGMELKGNQF
+563 TQGMELKGNQL
-574 TFMSGRVAGLYGNI
+574 TFMSGRVAGTSGNI
-588 LKQGMAAEAE
+588 LKQGMAAEAA
-598 MLSEPVQNLMVRLM
+598 MLPEPVQNLAVRLM

-642 SAVLAVAGVVP
+642 SAMLAAAGAVP

-667 GRFQAQEAQ
+667 ARFEAQEAQ
-676 SMNNLKH
+676 SMSNIKQ
-683 LAMAIHMFHEENE
+683 LAVAIHMFHEENE
-696 SLPDAA
+696 SLPDAV
-702 KWSDALLPFVGND
+702 KWSDALLPFVGDD
-715 KQVFISSADPA
+715 KRVFISSSDPDA
-726 ADGSSYA
+726 SSYA

-745 LQAVARTVVFFE
+745 LHAVARTVVFFE
-757 SDLGWN
+757 STLGWN
-763 GAGGIDDAIAL
+763 GAGGIDDAIAS
-774 GDGFLIGF
+774 GDDFLIGF

-790 SGEDLDKLNWTP
+790 SGEDPDKLNWTP

>member
-1 MDIYIKRD
+1 
-9 DGQFGPFSPEQIEE
+9 
-23 CLESG
+23 
-28 ALIETDIAWHAAL
+28 L
-41 PDWVPVT
+41 P
-48 EVLATLEPAP
+48 
-58 AQAPTEPVPAK
+58 
-69 VEKSGGSKKLLI
+69 GG
-81 AGVAAVV
+81 
-88 VLGAAAALLVP
+88 
-99 KFLNDGEDG
+99 
-108 DGQPPDQKLAA
+108 
-119 TLKTN
+119 
-124 TPPNDIPD
+124 
-132 KIGNA
+132 
-137 DISTNALSVPLA
+137 
-149 PNGPSSTSFDAVT
+149 
-162 QHLDTGGSF
+162 
-171 YFYLSTDE
+171 
-179 AQGWVRSGFDEGGKL
+179 
-194 LEQFGPMLGEEG
+194 
-206 EGQAAMGFAT
+206 
-216 AKALYA
+216 
-222 GIGLDA
+222 
-228 IDGIGASTRSLEGGL
+228 
-243 KRNVA
+243 
-248 MLHRD
+248 
-253 PAKGDGI
+253 
-260 LWKAFGTASHDLDGL
+260 
-275 NLMPA
+275 
-280 DTVYAYHGDLD
+280 
-291 VAGILAWV
+291 
-299 KTMAAANLPPE
+299 
-310 ATEPLTE
+310 
-317 MLAQPQVQQAL
+317 
-328 GAYGGE
+328 
-334 VGVYVTLDSKKLHKL
+334 
-349 PINEVEP
+349 
-356 AFPGNGE
+356 
-363 ALPTSRQAFP
+363 
-373 TSGQA
+373 
-378 VPGEGIVVPGE
+378 

-406 VPGEGNAVPGGGNAV
+406 VPSGGNAV
-421 PGGGITVP
+421 P
-429 GGGIT
+429 
-434 VPGGLP
+434 
-440 PIPGAP
+440 
-446 GKSVATLVGA
+446 
-456 GDGLEI
+456 DGEDDALEI

-468 LTIKV
+468 LTIKA
-473 NNGDLLTMMQEF
+473 NNGDLLTMLQGV
-485 AESMNMPLAEVDL
+485 AESMNAPLAEVDL

-503 YQFPQPIPFPPLPDL
+503 YQFPQPIPFPPLPEM
-518 VVQPVVFQSGG
+518 VAQPVVFQFGG
-529 YLVFTSS
+529 YLILTSS
-536 HALAAKVLATQA
+536 PALAVKVLATQA
-548 DSDTGLRGTAEFKKL
+548 DPDTGLRGTAEFKKL

-598 MLSEPVQNLMVRLM
+598 MLPEPVQNLMVRLM

>member
-41 PDWVPVT
+41 PDWVGVT
-48 EVLATLEPAP
+48 EVLGTLEPAP
-58 AQAPTEPVPAK
+58 AQASPEPVPAK
-69 VEKSGGSKKLLI
+69 VAKRGGSKKLLI
-81 AGVAAVV
+81 GGVAAVV
-88 VLGAAAALLVP
+88 VLGAAAAVFVP
-99 KFLNDGEDG
+99 ELLNDGGDG
-108 DGQPPDQKLAA
+108 DSQPSDQQLVA

-124 TPPNDIPD
+124 APAAGVPD
-132 KIGNA
+132 KAANIK
-137 DISTNALSVPLA
+137 ALSVPLA
-149 PNGPSSTSFDAVT
+149 PNGPSDTSFAAVT

-179 AQGWVRSGFDEGGKL
+179 AQRWVRSGFDEGGKL
-194 LEQFGPMLGEEG
+194 LEQFGPMLGEENA
-206 EGQAAMGFAT
+206 GQAAMGFAT
-216 AKALYA
+216 AKVLYA

-228 IDGIGASTRSLEGGL
+228 IDGIGASTRSLGDGL

-253 PAKGDGI
+253 PANGDGI
-260 LWKAFGTASHDLDGL
+260 LWKALGTASHDLDGL
-275 NLMPA
+275 SLMPA
-280 DTVYAYHGDLD
+280 DTVYAFHGDLD
-291 VAGILAWV
+291 LAGILAWV

-310 ATEPLTE
+310 VTQPLTE
-317 MLAQPQVQQAL
+317 MLAQPQVQKAL

-334 VGVYVTLDSKKLHKL
+334 VGVYITLDFEKLHKL
-349 PINEVEP
+349 PINGVEST
-356 AFPGNGE
+356 FPGSGK

-373 TSGQA
+373 TNRQ
-378 VPGEGIVVPGE
+378 
-389 GNAVPGGGN
+389 AVPGGGN
-398 AVPGGGNA
+398 TLPGGENVLPGGGN
-406 VPGEGNAVPGGGNAV
+406 VLPGGENVLPGGENVLPGGGNTL
-421 PGGGITVP
+421 PGGE
-429 GGGIT
+429 
-434 VPGGLP
+434 
-440 PIPGAP
+440 
-446 GKSVATLVGA
+446 GKL
-456 GDGLEI
+456 LEI

-468 LTIKV
+468 LTIKA
-473 NNGDLLTMMQEF
+473 NNGDLLATLQGV
-485 AESMNMPLAEVDL
+485 AESMGMALEAVDI
-498 GGVKA
+498 GGVTVH
-503 YQFPQPIPFPPLPDL
+503 QFPAPIPFPQLL
-518 VVQPVVFQSGG
+518 EMIVQPVVFQSGG
-529 YLVFTSS
+529 YLVLASS
-536 HALAAKVLATQA
+536 PALAANVIATQA
-548 DSDTGLRGTAEFKKL
+548 DPDTGLRGTAEFKKL

-574 TFMSGRVAGLYGNI
+574 TFMSGRVVGPYGNI
-588 LKQGMAAEAE
+588 LKQGMAAEVV
-598 MLSEPVQNLMVRLM
+598 MLPEPVQNLMVRLL

-642 SAVLAVAGVVP
+642 STVLAVAGVVP
-653 LAVGAALVLPAIQG
+653 LAVGAALVLPAIQS
-667 GRFQAQEAQ
+667 GRFQAREAQ

-715 KQVFISSADPA
+715 KEVFISSADPDA
-726 ADGSSYA
+726 EGSSYA
-733 FNKNLSGMKLDD
+733 YNKSLSGMKLDD

-790 SGEDLDKLNWTP
+790 SGEALDKLNWTP

>member
-1 MDIYIKRD
+1 MEIYIKRD

-28 ALIETDIAWHAAL
+28 ALTETDIAWHAAL

-48 EVLATLEPAP
+48 EVLATLESAP
-58 AQAPTEPVPAK
+58 AQAPAEPVPAK
-69 VEKSGGSKKLLI
+69 VAKSGISKKLLI

-88 VLGAAAALLVP
+88 VLGTAAAVLVP
-99 KFLNDGEDG
+99 KFLNDGGDG
-108 DGQPPDQKLAA
+108 DSQPPDQQLAA

-124 TPPNDIPD
+124 APPAGVPD
-132 KIGNA
+132 KAGG
-137 DISTNALSVPLA
+137 TNALSVPLA

-179 AQGWVRSGFDEGGKL
+179 AQGWVRTGFDEGGKL

-206 EGQAAMGFAT
+206 EGQAALALT
-216 AKALYA
+216 AAKALYA

-228 IDGIGASTRSLEGGL
+228 IDGIGASTRNLGDGL

-260 LWKAFGTASHDLDGL
+260 LWKAFGTASHDLGGL

-291 VAGILAWV
+291 LAAVLTWA

-317 MLAQPQVQQAL
+317 MLAQPEVQQAL

-334 VGVYVTLDSKKLHKL
+334 VGVYFTLDFQKMHKL
-349 PINEVEP
+349 IVPGVESTLPGIEPIEP
-356 AFPGNGE
+356 GGLPPVPG
-363 ALPTSRQAFP
+363 AP
-373 TSGQA
+373 SG
-378 VPGEGIVVPGE
+378 VPGEGI
-389 GNAVPGGGN
+389 AVPSIEPAIPSGLP
-398 AVPGGGNA
+398 AVPSG
-406 VPGEGNAVPGGGNAV
+406 VPA
-421 PGGGITVP
+421 
-429 GGGIT
+429 

-440 PIPGAP
+440 AIPGTE
-446 GKSVATLVGA
+446 GEVM
-456 GDGLEI
+456 EI

-468 LTIKV
+468 LTIKA
-473 NNGDLLTMMQEF
+473 NNGDLLTMLREF
-485 AESMNMPLAEVDL
+485 AKSMEMPLAEVDI

-503 YQFPQPIPFPPLPDL
+503 FQFPQRIPFPPLSEMK
-518 VVQPVVFQSGG
+518 VQPVVFQSGG
-529 YLVFTSS
+529 YLILTSS
-536 HALAAKVLATQA
+536 PGLAAKVIATQA
-548 DSDTGLRGTAEFKKL
+548 NPDTGLRGTAEFSKL

-574 TFMSGRVAGLYGNI
+574 TFMSSRVAGLYGNI
-588 LKQGMAAEAE
+588 LKQGMAAEAA
-598 MLSEPVQNLMVRLM
+598 MLPESVQNLMVRLM
-612 TLGMK
+612 TLGMS
-617 GQVSV
+617 GQVTV
-622 LQVLPEGFLVHSH
+622 LKVLPEGFLVRTH

-642 SAVLAVAGVVP
+642 TAVLAVGAVVP
-653 LAVGAALVLPAIQG
+653 VAVVGTLAAVALPAVQG
-667 GRFQAQEAQ
+667 ARQNAREAQ
-676 SMNNLKH
+676 SANNVKQ
-683 LAMAIHMFHEENE
+683 LAIAIHTFHADNDQ
-696 SLPDAA
+696 LPDAA

-715 KQVFISSADPA
+715 KQIFISPTDPD

-733 FNKNLSGMKLDD
+733 FNKNLSGVKLET
-745 LQAVARTVVFFE
+745 LRAAARTVVFFE

-763 GAGGIDDAIAL
+763 GAGDRDDA
-774 GDGFLIGF
+774 FTFNENYLIGF
-782 ADGHVERV
+782 ADGHVESV
-790 SGEDLDKLNWTP
+790 PEEDLDKLNWTP

>member
-23 CLESG
+23 CLASG

-48 EVLATLEPAP
+48 EVLGTLESAP
-58 AQAPTEPVPAK
+58 AQAPAEPVPAK
-69 VEKSGGSKKLLI
+69 VAKSGGSKKLLI
-81 AGVAAVV
+81 GGVAAVV

-99 KFLNDGEDG
+99 KFLNDGGDG
-108 DGQPPDQKLAA
+108 DSPLPKPKVAVNF
-119 TLKTN
+119 KTN

-253 PAKGDGI
+253 STKGDGI
-260 LWKAFGTASHDLDGL
+260 LWKAFGTASHDLLGL

-291 VAGILAWV
+291 VAAILAWV

-310 ATEPLTE
+310 ASEPFTE
-317 MLAQPQVQQAL
+317 MLTQPKLQQAL
-328 GAYGGE
+328 AAFGGE
-334 VGVYVTLDSKKLHKL
+334 AGIYVTLDSKKLHKL
-349 PINEVEP
+349 PINGVES
-356 AFPGNGE
+356 AFPGE
-363 ALPTSRQAFP
+363 
-373 TSGQA
+373 
-378 VPGEGIVVPGE
+378 EIVVPGE
-389 GNAVPGGGN
+389 GIAVPR
-398 AVPGGGNA
+398 
-406 VPGEGNAVPGGGNAV
+406 GEDDA
-421 PGGGITVP
+421 
-429 GGGIT
+429 
-434 VPGGLP
+434 
-440 PIPGAP
+440 
-446 GKSVATLVGA
+446 
-456 GDGLEI
+456 LEI

-473 NNGDLLTMMQEF
+473 NNGDLLTMLQGV
-485 AESMNMPLAEVDL
+485 AESMGMELEEVNL
-498 GGVKA
+498 GEVKA
-503 YQFPQPIPFPPLPDL
+503 YQFPQPIPLPPFPEM
-518 VVQPVVFQSGG
+518 VAQPVVFQSGG

-536 HALAAKVLATQA
+536 PALAANVLAIQA

-563 TKGMELKGNQF
+563 TQGMELKGNQF
-574 TFMSGRVAGLYGNI
+574 TFMSGRVAGTSGNI
-588 LKQGMAAEAE
+588 LKQGMAAEAA
-598 MLSEPVQNLMVRLM
+598 MLPEPVQNLAVRLM

-642 SAVLAVAGVVP
+642 SAMLAVAGVVP
-653 LAVGAALVLPAIQG
+653 LAVIGTAAAVALPAVQG
-667 GRFQAQEAQ
+667 ARQKAREAQ
-676 SMNNLKH
+676 SANNLKH
-683 LAMAIHMFHEENE
+683 LTVAIHEFHEDNDH
-696 SLPDAA
+696 LPDAA
-702 KWSDALLPFVGND
+702 KWSDALLPYVDNE
-715 KQVFISSADPA
+715 KQVFISSVDP
-726 ADGSSYA
+726 DSSSYA

-774 GDGFLIGF
+774 DDGFLIGF

>member
-48 EVLATLEPAP
+48 EVLGTLESASAQEPA
-58 AQAPTEPVPAK
+58 EPVPAK
-69 VEKSGGSKKLLI
+69 VAKSGGSKKLLI

-99 KFLNDGEDG
+99 KFLNDGGDGGDGGDG
-108 DGQPPDQKLAA
+108 DSPLPKPKVAVNS
-119 TLKTN
+119 KTKQ
-124 TPPNDIPD
+124 PPNDIAG

-149 PNGPSSTSFDAVT
+149 PNGPSDTSFAAVT

-179 AQGWVRSGFDEGGKL
+179 AQGWVRSGFDESGKL

-253 PAKGDGI
+253 PTKGDGI
-260 LWKAFGTASHDLDGL
+260 LWKAFGTASHDLLGL

-291 VAGILAWV
+291 VAAILAWV
-299 KTMAAANLPPE
+299 ETIAAANLPPE

-317 MLAQPQVQQAL
+317 MLAQPQVQKAL

-334 VGVYVTLDSKKLHKL
+334 VGVYLTLDFEKLHKL
-349 PINEVEP
+349 PINGVES

-363 ALPTSRQAFP
+363 ALPTSPQAVP
-373 TSGQA
+373 SGGIA
-378 VPGEGIVVPGE
+378 VPGEGI
-389 GNAVPGGGN
+389 AVPGGEDD
-398 AVPGGGNA
+398 A
-406 VPGEGNAVPGGGNAV
+406 
-421 PGGGITVP
+421 
-429 GGGIT
+429 
-434 VPGGLP
+434 
-440 PIPGAP
+440 
-446 GKSVATLVGA
+446 
-456 GDGLEI
+456 LEI

-468 LTIKV
+468 LTIKA
-473 NNGDLLTMMQEF
+473 NNGDLLTMLQGV
-485 AESMNMPLAEVDL
+485 AESMGMELEEVDL

-503 YQFPQPIPFPPLPDL
+503 YQFPQPILFPPLPEM

-536 HALAAKVLATQA
+536 PALAANVLATQA
-548 DSDTGLRGTAEFKKL
+548 DPDTGLRGTAEFKKL

-574 TFMSGRVAGLYGNI
+574 TFMSGRVVGPYGNI
-588 LKQGMAAEAE
+588 LKQGMAAEVV
-598 MLSEPVQNLMVRLM
+598 MLPEPVQNLMVRLL

-642 SAVLAVAGVVP
+642 STVLAVAGVVP
-653 LAVGAALVLPAIQG
+653 LAVGAALVLPAIQS
-667 GRFQAQEAQ
+667 GRFQAREAQ

-715 KQVFISSADPA
+715 KEVFISSADPDA
-726 ADGSSYA
+726 EGSSYA
-733 FNKNLSGMKLDD
+733 YNKSLSGMKLDD

-790 SGEDLDKLNWTP
+790 SGEALDKLNWTP

>member
-48 EVLATLEPAP
+48 EVLGTLESAP
-58 AQAPTEPVPAK
+58 AQAPAEPVPAK
-69 VEKSGGSKKLLI
+69 VKVAKSGSSKKLLI
-81 AGVAAVV
+81 GGVAAVV
-88 VLGAAAALLVP
+88 VMGAAAALLVP
-99 KFLNDGEDG
+99 KFLNDGGDG
-108 DGQPPDQKLAA
+108 DSPLPKSKVAVN
-119 TLKTN
+119 LKTN

-248 MLHRD
+248 MLHRN
-253 PAKGDGI
+253 PTKGDGI

-291 VAGILAWV
+291 VAAILVWA
-299 KTMAAANLPPE
+299 KTMAVTANLPPE
-310 ATEPLTE
+310 ATEQFDA
-317 MLAQPQVQQAL
+317 MLAQPEGQKAL

-334 VGVYVTLDSKKLHKL
+334 VGVYFTLDFEKLNKL
-349 PINEVEP
+349 PINGVEST
-356 AFPGNGE
+356 FPGSGK

-389 GNAVPGGGN
+389 GNVLPGGGN
-398 AVPGGGNA
+398 VLPGMENDALG
-406 VPGEGNAVPGGGNAV
+406 
-421 PGGGITVP
+421 
-429 GGGIT
+429 
-434 VPGGLP
+434 
-440 PIPGAP
+440 
-446 GKSVATLVGA
+446 
-456 GDGLEI
+456 I

-473 NNGDLLTMMQEF
+473 NNGNLLTMLQGV
-485 AESMNMPLAEVDL
+485 AESMGMELEEVDL

-503 YQFPQPIPFPPLPDL
+503 YQFPQPIPFPPLPGM

-536 HALAAKVLATQA
+536 PALAANVLATQA
-548 DSDTGLRGTAEFKKL
+548 DPDTGLRGTAEFKKL

-598 MLSEPVQNLMVRLM
+598 MLPEPMQNLMVRLM

-642 SAVLAVAGVVP
+642 SAVLAVGGVVP
-653 LAVGAALVLPAIQG
+653 LAVGAALVLPALSSARQKARESKSMYNLRQLIIA
-667 GRFQAQEAQ
+667 AQLYHDE
-676 SMNNLKH
+676 
-683 LAMAIHMFHEENE
+683 HEE
-696 SLPDAA
+696 LPAA
-702 KWSDALLPFVGND
+702 ANWSDALLPHLDNNR
-715 KQVFISSADPA
+715 QVFISPTDP
-726 ADGSSYA
+726 DGEGSSYA
-733 FNKNLSGMKLDD
+733 FNKNLGSAILDD
-745 LQAVARTVVFFE
+745 LRAPERTVVFFE

-763 GAGGIDDAIAL
+763 GAGGRDDALTL
-774 GDGFLIGF
+774 GEFYLIVF

-790 SGEDLDKLNWTP
+790 AAEDLDQLNWNP

>member
-23 CLESG
+23 CLASG

-48 EVLATLEPAP
+48 EVLGTLASAP
-58 AQAPTEPVPAK
+58 AQAPAEPVPAK
-69 VEKSGGSKKLLI
+69 VVKSGGSKKLLI

-99 KFLNDGEDG
+99 KFLNDGGDG
-108 DGQPPDQKLAA
+108 DSPLPKPKVVVNS
-119 TLKTN
+119 KTN

-222 GIGLDA
+222 GIGLDV

-253 PAKGDGI
+253 STKGDGI
-260 LWKAFGTASHDLDGL
+260 LWKALGTASHDLLGL

-291 VAGILAWV
+291 VAAILAWV

-310 ATEPLTE
+310 ASEPFTE
-317 MLAQPQVQQAL
+317 MLTQPKSQQAL
-328 GAYGGE
+328 AAFGGE
-334 VGVYVTLDSKKLHKL
+334 AGIYVTLDSKKLHKL
-349 PINEVEP
+349 PINGVES
-356 AFPGNGE
+356 AFPDNGE
-363 ALPTSRQAFP
+363 ALPINPQ
-373 TSGQA
+373 
-378 VPGEGIVVPGE
+378 
-389 GNAVPGGGN
+389 
-398 AVPGGGNA
+398 A
-406 VPGEGNAVPGGGNAV
+406 VPGEGNAL
-421 PGGGITVP
+421 PGGGIAVP
-429 GGGIT
+429 GEEDD
-434 VPGGLP
+434 
-440 PIPGAP
+440 A
-446 GKSVATLVGA
+446 
-456 GDGLEI
+456 LEI

-473 NNGDLLTMMQEF
+473 NNGDLLTMLQGV
-485 AESMNMPLAEVDL
+485 AESMGMELEEVDL
-498 GGVKA
+498 GGVKVH
-503 YQFPQPIPFPPLPDL
+503 QFPQPIPLPPFPEM
-518 VVQPVVFQSGG
+518 VAQPVVFQSGG
-529 YLVFTSS
+529 YLVFTTSP
-536 HALAAKVLATQA
+536 ALAANVLATQA
-548 DSDTGLRGTAEFKKL
+548 DPDTGLRGTAEFKKL
-563 TKGMELKGNQF
+563 TQGMELKGNQL
-574 TFMSGRVAGLYGNI
+574 TFMSGRVAGTSGNI
-588 LKQGMAAEAE
+588 LKQGMAAEAA
-598 MLSEPVQNLMVRLM
+598 MLPEPVQNLAVRLM

-653 LAVGAALVLPAIQG
+653 LAVIGTAAVVALPAVQG
-667 GRFQAQEAQ
+667 ARQKAREAQ
-676 SMNNLKH
+676 SANNLKH
-683 LAMAIHMFHEENE
+683 LTVAIHEFHEDNDH
-696 SLPDAA
+696 LPDAA
-702 KWSDALLPFVGND
+702 KWSDALLPYVDNE
-715 KQVFISSADPA
+715 KQVFISSVDP
-726 ADGSSYA
+726 DGSSYA

-774 GDGFLIGF
+774 DDGFLIGF

>member
-9 DGQFGPFSPEQIEE
+9 DGQFGPFSPEQIDE
-23 CLESG
+23 CLASG

-48 EVLATLEPAP
+48 EVLGTLEPAP
-58 AQAPTEPVPAK
+58 AQAPAEPVPAK
-69 VEKSGGSKKLLI
+69 VAKSGGSKKLLI
-81 AGVAAVV
+81 GGVAAVV
-88 VLGAAAALLVP
+88 VLGTAAALLVP
-99 KFLNDGEDG
+99 KFLNDGGDG
-108 DGQPPDQKLAA
+108 DSPLPKPKVVVNS
-119 TLKTN
+119 KTN

-253 PAKGDGI
+253 PTKGDGI
-260 LWKAFGTASHDLDGL
+260 LWKAFGTASHDFLGL

-291 VAGILAWV
+291 VAAILAWV
-299 KTMAAANLPPE
+299 ETMAAANLPLE

-317 MLAQPQVQQAL
+317 MLAQPQLQQAL
-328 GAYGGE
+328 AAFGGE
-334 VGVYVTLDSKKLHKL
+334 AGVYVTLDSKKLHKL
-349 PINEVEP
+349 PINGVES

-363 ALPTSRQAFP
+363 ALPTSP
-373 TSGQA
+373 QA
-378 VPGEGIVVPGE
+378 VPGEGI
-389 GNAVPGGGN
+389 AVPGG
-398 AVPGGGNA
+398 
-406 VPGEGNAVPGGGNAV
+406 ED
-421 PGGGITVP
+421 
-429 GGGIT
+429 
-434 VPGGLP
+434 
-440 PIPGAP
+440 
-446 GKSVATLVGA
+446 VAL
-456 GDGLEI
+456 DI

-473 NNGDLLTMMQEF
+473 NNGDLLTMLLEF
-485 AESMNMPLAEVDL
+485 AESMGMELEEVNL

-503 YQFPQPIPFPPLPDL
+503 YQFPQPIPLLPFL
-518 VVQPVVFQSGG
+518 EMVAQPVVFQSGG

-536 HALAAKVLATQA
+536 PALAANVLATQA
-548 DSDTGLRGTAEFKKL
+548 DPDTGLRGTAEFKKL

-574 TFMSGRVAGLYGNI
+574 TFMSGRVAGTSGNI
-588 LKQGMAAEAE
+588 LKQGMAAEAA
-598 MLSEPVQNLMVRLM
+598 MLPEPVQNLAVRLM

-642 SAVLAVAGVVP
+642 SAMLAVAGVVP
-653 LAVGAALVLPAIQG
+653 LAVIGTAAAVALPAVQG
-667 GRFQAQEAQ
+667 ARQKARAAQ
-676 SMNNLKH
+676 SANNLKH
-683 LAMAIHMFHEENE
+683 LAVAIHEFHEDNDH
-696 SLPDAA
+696 LPDAA
-702 KWSDALLPFVGND
+702 KWSDALLPYVDNE
-715 KQVFISSADPA
+715 KQVFISSVDP
-726 ADGSSYA
+726 DGSSYA

-774 GDGFLIGF
+774 DDGFLIGF

>member
-1 MDIYIKRD
+1 MDVQIYVKRD

-41 PDWVPVT
+41 PDWVGVT
-48 EVLATLEPAP
+48 EVLATLESAP
-58 AQAPTEPVPAK
+58 AQTPAEPVPTK
-69 VEKSGGSKKLLI
+69 VAKSGGSKKLLI

-99 KFLNDGEDG
+99 KFLNDGGSEDS
-108 DGQPPDQKLAA
+108 PLPKSKVAVN
-119 TLKTN
+119 LKTN
-124 TPPNDIPD
+124 TPPNDIPG

-179 AQGWVRSGFDEGGKL
+179 AQGWVRSGFDEGGKF

-291 VAGILAWV
+291 VAAILAWA

-317 MLAQPQVQQAL
+317 MLAEPQVQQAF
-328 GAYGGE
+328 GAYGGA
-334 VGVYVTLDSKKLHKL
+334 VGVYFTLDFEKLHKL
-349 PINEVEP
+349 PINGVEST
-356 AFPGNGE
+356 FPGSGK

-378 VPGEGIVVPGE
+378 VPGEGNAVPGEGNAVPGE

-406 VPGEGNAVPGGGNAV
+406 VPGGGNAL
-421 PGGGITVP
+421 PGGEDD
-429 GGGIT
+429 
-434 VPGGLP
+434 
-440 PIPGAP
+440 A
-446 GKSVATLVGA
+446 
-456 GDGLEI
+456 LEI

-468 LTIKV
+468 LTIKA
-473 NNGDLLTMMQEF
+473 NNGDLLTMLQGV
-485 AESMNMPLAEVDL
+485 AESMGMELEEVDL

-503 YQFPQPIPFPPLPDL
+503 YQFPQPIPFPPLPGM

-536 HALAAKVLATQA
+536 HALAVKVLATQA
-548 DSDTGLRGTAEFKKL
+548 DPDTGLRGSAEFKKL

-588 LKQGMAAEAE
+588 LKQGMAAEVA
-598 MLSEPVQNLMVRLM
+598 MLPEPVQNLMVRLL

-653 LAVGAALVLPAIQG
+653 LAVIGTAAVVALPAVQG
-667 GRFQAQEAQ
+667 ARQKAREAQ
-676 SMNNLKH
+676 SASNLKH
-683 LAMAIHMFHEENE
+683 LAVAIHEFHEDNDH
-696 SLPDAA
+696 LPDAA
-702 KWSDALLPFVGND
+702 KWGDALLPYVDNE
-715 KQVFISSADPA
+715 KQVFISSVDP
-726 ADGSSYA
+726 DGSSYA

-757 SDLGWN
+757 STLGWN

-774 GDGFLIGF
+774 DDGFLIGF